1 MACSECMQRLYY
13 LYTLVPGP
21 NNTPSASKVT
31 LQEKERCI
39 ANMYFL
45 LLFFHLCDG
54 PECVSQVKMKR
65 NNAKAVQIP
74 QDTGQ

>member
-1 MACSECMQRLYY
+1 MFRMYAKTILSLHS
-13 LYTLVPGP
+13 GP
-21 NNTPSASKVT
+21 DNRPSASKVT

-45 LLFFHLCDG
+45 SLFFHLCDV